1 MKPSM
6 SLTQPATLPA
16 PPRLIVLNPNDDLVR
31 VIAEALVD
39 TRHNAG
45 LSQRQLAARAGVGH
59 SMIAAYEAGRRHPTI
74 STLTRILSAA
84 RADVALSVAR
94 REP

>member
-1 MKPSM
+1 M

-16 PPRLIVLNPNDDLVR
+16 PPRLIVLDPDDDLVR
-31 VIAEALVD
+31 VIADALAD
-39 TRHNAG
+39 TRHGAE
-45 LSQRQLAARAGVGH
+45 LSQRQLAALAGVGH

-74 STLTRILSAA
+74 STLIRHSQRR

-94 REP
+94 RAP

>member
-1 MKPSM
+1 M
-6 SLTQPATLPA
+6 SLTQPATVPA
-16 PPRLIVLNPNDDLVR
+16 PPRLIVLDPDDDLVR

-39 TRHNAG
+39 TRHSAG

-84 RADVALSVAR
+84 RSDVALSVAR
-94 REP
+94 RAP